1 MFYDKSIINQPLK
14 ETTPR
19 TNYVMIKKIIVFII
33 DNADLV
39 LQMTETGYHG
49 VVVKY
54 NDWSPLHMNN

>member
-14 ETTPR
+14 ETTSR
-19 TNYVMIKKIIVFII
+19 TNYVMIKKIIAFII
-33 DNADLV
+33 DNVDLV

-49 VVVKY
+49 VVVNY